1 MSIFRIV
8 FIISLIMMDFI
19 NGTNADAHP
28 FELVRVEHVAGFPA
42 DEPGIEKGV
51 SACFA
56 GAVGDVLLMAGGCNF
71 PEKPAAEGGQK
82 RYYQSIYAAPITSAD
97 TLDWQCI
104 GQLPAACA
112 YGVSVPLE
120 DGLLCLGGNNTEKSF
135 AEVFAITLKAG
146 KAVVTPYPSL
156 PTSMDNFT
164 GSRCGNRVIVSNGL
178 QIFGLDLNRLEAG
191 WQTLPPL
198 TSKKLGQPVGVFVDG
213 QFCQWGGC
221 TPKTATEPE
230 RRFT

>member
-8 FIISLIMMDFI
+8 FIISLIMMDFF
-19 NGTNADAHP
+19 NGTNADALP
-28 FELVRVEHVAGFPA
+28 FELVRVEHGSGCPA
-42 DEPGIEKGV
+42 DEPGIEQGV

-82 RYYQSIYAAPITSAD
+82 RYYQGIYAAPITSAD

-120 DGLLCLGGNNTEKSF
+120 DGLL
-135 AEVFAITLKAG
+135 
-146 KAVVTPYPSL
+146 
-156 PTSMDNFT
+156 
-164 GSRCGNRVIVSNGL
+164 
-178 QIFGLDLNRLEAG
+178 
-191 WQTLPPL
+191 
-198 TSKKLGQPVGVFVDG
+198 
-213 QFCQWGGC
+213 
-221 TPKTATEPE
+221 
-230 RRFT
+230 